1 LDLKI
6 QINKK
11 VILPKQLNVKESVI
25 CGQREQREG
34 VHY

>member
-1 LDLKI
+1 MKI

-25 CGQREQREG
+25 FGQREQREG